1 MIADNR
7 STGFIDVRKLIDE
20 VSVEEMCRSAEQ
32 FFANRID
39 WDSLQAKPFA
49 EIEESPELL
58 ICFAH
63 VVRGLKLLPDMTLLD
78 FGAGTC
84 WTSHFLSQ
92 LGLKVIALDVSVSAL
107 KLGRRLYGRHPLI
120 GHRPKP
126 QFLLFDGVTIDL
138 PNASVDRISCW
149 EALHH
154 VPNANRVISEMG
166 RVLKPGG
173 IAGFSEPG
181 PEHSKSEQSQF
192 EMRTNGVIEND
203 VNIHEIW
210 DTAKEA
216 GFTNMKVAVFNAE
229 PVLLDLPEF
238 ENYVNGIDNGERLSS
253 ETRRQMEQRRL
264 FFLYKGDA
272 ARPPDSRSR
281 DGLRCELEVTSTA
294 SRVVVGKS
302 LQLHIIAK
310 NIGDAVWLP
319 TPEAAPPWWQ
329 HGPLKRF
336 GRQPHMGPDR
346 IPPRVG
352 GVRLGIQLFTDA
364 GELLDIDYFR
374 YHLTPGAGREIG
386 PGKEVQ
392 LAPELPVPPAGR
404 YILHCD
410 LVSEGVGWFE
420 YSGSTPV
427 KLPIEVV

>member
-1 MIADNR
+1 MIANDS
-7 STGFIDVRKLIDE
+7 STEFIDVRKLIEE
-20 VSVEEMCRSAEQ
+20 VSVEELCRSAEQ

-63 VVRGLKLLPDMTLLD
+63 VVRGLRLLPDMTLLD

-92 LGLKVIALDVSVSAL
+92 LGLKVIALDVSESAL
-107 KLGRRLYGRHPLI
+107 NLGRKLYRRHPMV

-126 QFLLFDGVTIDL
+126 QFLLFDGLTIDL
-138 PNASVDRISCW
+138 PDESVDRISCW

-154 VPNANRVISEMG
+154 VSSPDRVIQEMG
-166 RVLKPGG
+166 RVLKCGG

-181 PEHSKSEQSQF
+181 PEHSKSEASQS
-192 EMRTNGVIEND
+192 EMRTNRVIEND
-203 VNIHEIW
+203 INVREIW
-210 DTAKEA
+210 DIAKEA
-216 GFTNMKVAVFNAE
+216 GFTDMKVAVFNAE
-229 PVLLDLPEF
+229 PLLVALPDFESYVKGASGGEF
-238 ENYVNGIDNGERLSS
+238 VSS
-253 ETRRQMEQRRL
+253 EIRRQMQERRL
-264 FFLYKGDA
+264 FFLFKGDA
-272 ARPPDSRSR
+272 TLPRDSRSR
-281 DGLRCELEVTSTA
+281 DGLRAELEVRSPLI
-294 SRVVVGKS
+294 RVAAGKR
-302 LQLHIIAK
+302 LQLTVSAK
-310 NIGDAVWLP
+310 NTGDSVWLP
-319 TPEAAPPWWQ
+319 TAEATPPWWQ

-352 GVRLGIQLFTDA
+352 GVRLGIQLFSETE
-364 GELLDIDYFR
+364 ELLDIDYFR
-374 YHLTPGAGREIG
+374 YHLTPDEGREID
-386 PGKEVQ
+386 PGEQVEF
-392 LAPELPVPPAGR
+392 AIELPMPPAGK

-420 YSGSTPV
+420 HNGSMPV
-427 KLPIEVV
+427 RLPIEVV